1 MLRSLLAAALLAA
14 VASSGRAQQPQA
26 PADTVTEPEPLRRE
40 FRGVWVASVANIDWP
55 SRPGLSTCDQQAELI
70 ALLDRAVELRLNAI
84 VLQVRPAGD
93 ALYASKLEPW
103 SYFLTGEEGK
113 APSPYYD
120 PLAFAVR
127 EAHARGLEL
136 HAWFNPYRAHHP
148 ANKSASHARNHVSR
162 QLPAYVK
169 QYGSY
174 LWMDPGEPAIRRH
187 TLRVVL
193 DVVKRY
199 DIDGVHIDD
208 YFYPYQE
215 YSGGKV
221 VDFPDDRSWRRYRRS
236 GGKLARDDWRRRNV
250 DQLVRELY
258 QGVHATKRWVKFGI
272 SPFGI
277 WRPGYPEQVTGYDAY
292 ARLYADS
299 RKWLRNGWVDYF
311 TPQLY
316 WPIAQTGQSYPV
328 LLDWWNGENVKKRHM
343 WIGNFTSR
351 VGPGRQQ
358 GWTTSEVLDQISITR
373 ERPASTGN
381 VHFSARAFFANND
394 SLVERLSAG
403 PYADLALVPR
413 SPWIAR
419 TPPARPVVRLMKR
432 EAADSLDPLRLT
444 LRRGGTATPF
454 LWVVRARGDSTSWS
468 AAILGGT
475 TPAITVPAKT
485 RWVRVTAVD
494 RAGNESAPAK
504 LTVPR
509 DSAGEP
515 IPAATGR

>member
-1 MLRSLLAAALLAA
+1 MLRTLLAAALVAA
-14 VASSGRAQQPQA
+14 ASARGSAQGPARADSVP
-26 PADTVTEPEPLRRE
+26 EPEPLRRE

-84 VLQVRPAGD
+84 ILQVRPAGD

-148 ANKSASHARNHVSR
+148 ANKSPAHARSHVSR
-162 QLPAYVK
+162 RLPAHVK
-169 QYGSY
+169 RYGSY

-193 DVVKRY
+193 DVVRRY

-215 YSGGKV
+215 YAGGKV
-221 VDFPDDRSWRRYRRS
+221 VDFPDDASWRRYRRA

-258 QGVHATKRWVKFGI
+258 EGVHATKRWVKFGI

-277 WRPGYPEQVTGYDAY
+277 WRPGHPEQVTGYDAY

-316 WPIAQTGQSYPV
+316 WPIAQSGQSYPV
-328 LLDWWNGENVKKRHM
+328 LLDWWNGENVKQRHM

-358 GWTTSEVLDQISITR
+358 GWTTSEVLEQIALTR
-373 ERPASTGN
+373 VRPASTGN

-394 SLVERLSAG
+394 SLVERLTLG
-403 PYADLALVPR
+403 PYSDLALVPQ
-413 SPWIAR
+413 SPWVSR
-419 TPPARPVVRLMKR
+419 TAPARPTLRITGR
-432 EAADSLDPLRLT
+432 DTTDSLAALKVT
-444 LRRGGTATPF
+444 LRRGGSTTPF
-454 LWVVRARGDSTSWS
+454 LWVVRARDDSTSWS
-468 AAILGGT
+468 AAIMHGAT
-475 TPAITVPAKT
+475 TTIELPAST
-485 RWVRVTAVD
+485 RWVHVTAVD
-494 RAGNESAPAK
+494 RAGNESRPAK
-504 LTVPR
+504 LFVPR
-509 DSAGEP
+509 DSAAAP
-515 IPAATGR
+515 ALPAATGR